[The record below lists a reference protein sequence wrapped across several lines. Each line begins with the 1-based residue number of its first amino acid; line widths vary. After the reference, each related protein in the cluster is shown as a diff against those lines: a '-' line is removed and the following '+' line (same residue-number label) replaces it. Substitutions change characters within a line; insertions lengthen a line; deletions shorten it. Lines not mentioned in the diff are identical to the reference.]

1 MLRHTFCH
9 IPGIGRKTEE
19 KLWAAGIT
27 CWEAWQD
34 PSPIR
39 LSAVIRAEAA
49 RTLAGSETALAGNPC
64 FFTEKLDSSEPWRI
78 FPDYRQHTAYLDIET
93 TGLEENAEITTIA
106 LYDGSKVFTYVN
118 GINLNDFVDDI
129 ARFQVIVSYNGKGFD
144 IPVLERYFRIKLG
157 QAQIDLR
164 YVLARLGLKGGL
176 KGCERQ
182 LGMNRGNLD
191 GVDGYFAVLLW
202 QRYRDYNDE
211 NALATLLAYNVED
224 TVNLERL
231 AVEGYNRNV
240 LNTPFAEQLLLP
252 FPEPPANPYHADY
265 ACIDRIKR
273 SLFAW

>member
-9 IPGIGRKTEE
+9 IPGIGRKTEQ

-27 CWEAWQD
+27 SWEAWQD
-34 PSPIR
+34 PSPVR
-39 LSAVIRAEAA
+39 LSPMIRAEAA
-49 RTLAGSETALAGNPC
+49 RTLAGSVAALAGDPG
-64 FFTEKLDSSEPWRI
+64 FFTERLDSSEPWRI
-78 FPDYRQHTAYLDIET
+78 FPDYREHTAYLDIET
-93 TGLEENAEITTIA
+93 TGLEDSAEITTIA

-118 GINLNDFVDDI
+118 GINLNEFVDDI

-191 GVDGYFAVLLW
+191 GVDGFFAVLLW
-202 QRYRDYNDE
+202 RRYRE
-211 NALATLLAYNVED
+211 
-224 TVNLERL
+224 
-231 AVEGYNRNV
+231 
-240 LNTPFAEQLLLP
+240 
-252 FPEPPANPYHADY
+252 
-265 ACIDRIKR
+265 
-273 SLFAW
+273 